1 MKTRVGQPAGHTIL
15 APPSRVHKGR
25 IALACLLLI
34 SLSAK
39 ELGAQQPAPHRLKA
53 ADVLL
58 AAGAA
63 GAYLAPHIFSLNEH
77 PPSCAPCD
85 PRSVPGFDRWAIA
98 EPRTLPDVTS
108 SGLVVALAGL
118 EALDLARAGPDHYA
132 EVAYVAESSAWALG
146 AAEVVKAIVAR
157 KRPVLY
163 TAEAPAAAASLES
176 QRSFPSGHAAVAFA
190 LATSFFLVPRAGAR
204 PLPAWHKWAA
214 LATAVSI
221 GALRVA
227 AAKHFPSD
235 VLGGAALGVVSA
247 VTVRAVRF

>member
-1 MKTRVGQPAGHTIL
+1 M
-15 APPSRVHKGR
+15 
-25 IALACLLLI
+25 ALACLLLI

-39 ELGAQQPAPHRLKA
+39 ELGAQQRAPHRLRP

-63 GAYLAPHIFSLNEH
+63 AAYLTPHVFALNEH

-85 PRSVPGFDRWAIA
+85 PQSVPGFDRWAIA
-98 EPRTLPDVTS
+98 TPRNLPDVAS
-108 SGLVVALAGL
+108 SGLVAALAGL
-118 EALDLARAGPDHYA
+118 EALDLGRAGPDHYA
-132 EVAYVAESSAWALG
+132 EVAYVADASAWALG
-146 AAEVVKAIVAR
+146 SAEIIKALVAR

-163 TAEAPAAAASLES
+163 TADAPGAAGSLES

-190 LATSFFLVPRAGAR
+190 LATSLFLVPRAGAA

-235 VLGGAALGVVSA
+235 VVAGAALGVVSA

>member
-1 MKTRVGQPAGHTIL
+1 M
-15 APPSRVHKGR
+15 
-25 IALACLLLI
+25 ALACLLLI

-39 ELGAQQPAPHRLKA
+39 ELTAQQPAPHRLKA

-63 GAYLAPHIFSLNEH
+63 GAYFAPQVFKLNEH

-85 PRSVPGFDRWAIA
+85 PQSVPAFDRWAIST
-98 EPRTLPDVTS
+98 PKTLPDLTS
-108 SGLVVALAGL
+108 SGLVAALAGL

-132 EVAYVAESSAWALG
+132 EVAYLADESAWALG
-146 AAEVVKAIVAR
+146 SAEIIKALVAR
-157 KRPVLY
+157 KRPVMY
-163 TAEAPAAAASLES
+163 TADAAAAAPSLES
-176 QRSFPSGHAAVAFA
+176 QRSFPSGHTAVAFA
-190 LATSFFLVPRAGAR
+190 LAAGLFLVPRAGAQ

-221 GALRVA
+221 GVLRVA

-235 VLGGAALGVVSA
+235 VVAGAALGVVSA

>member
-1 MKTRVGQPAGHTIL
+1 VTTRVGWPTGLTIL
-15 APPSRVHKGR
+15 ASPRRPHKGL
-25 IALACLLLI
+25 ALACLLLI
-34 SLSAK
+34 SLSAN
-39 ELGAQQPAPHRLKA
+39 ELAAQQAAPHRLRP

-63 GAYLAPHIFSLNEH
+63 GAYFAPHVFSLNEH

-85 PRSVPGFDRWAIA
+85 PQSVPAFDRWAIA
-98 EPRTLPDVTS
+98 EPRNLPDLTS
-108 SGLVVALAGL
+108 SGLVAALAGL
-118 EALDLARAGPDHYA
+118 EALDLARAGPSHYA
-132 EVAYVAESSAWALG
+132 EVAYVADASAWALG
-146 AAEVVKAIVAR
+146 SAEIIKALVAR

-163 TAEAPAAAASLES
+163 TPDAPAEAASLES

-190 LATSFFLVPRAGAR
+190 LATSLFLVPRAGAA

-214 LATAVSI
+214 LATAVTI

-235 VLGGAALGVVSA
+235 VVAGAALGAVSA